1 MESLRNRI
9 NVKLANNK
17 KRKTR
22 KSKVTLTLKKPVYV
36 DMCILDLSKAFCMN
50 FVIIILKIN
59 MVTTQDNSLIV

>member
-9 NVKLANNK
+9 NVKLVNNK

-22 KSKVTLTLKKPVYV
+22 KSKVTLTLKKPAYV
-36 DMCILDLSKAFCMN
+36 DMCILELSKAFCMN
-50 FVIIILKIN
+50 FVIILKIN

>member
-9 NVKLANNK
+9 NVKLVNNK

-22 KSKVTLTLKKPVYV
+22 KSKVTLTLKKPAYV

-50 FVIIILKIN
+50 FVIILKIN
-59 MVTTQDNSLIV
+59 MLTTQDNSLIV

>member
-9 NVKLANNK
+9 NVKLVNNK

-22 KSKVTLTLKKPVYV
+22 KSKVTLTLKKPAYV

-50 FVIIILKIN
+50 FVIILKIN
-59 MVTTQDNSLIV
+59 MVRTQDNSLIV

>member
-1 MESLRNRI
+1 MESLRNGI
-9 NVKLANNK
+9 NVKLVNNK

-22 KSKVTLTLKKPVYV
+22 KSKVTLTLKKPAYV

-50 FVIIILKIN
+50 FVIILKMN

>member
-9 NVKLANNK
+9 NVKLVNNK

-50 FVIIILKIN
+50 FVIILKIN

>member
-9 NVKLANNK
+9 NVKLVNNK

-22 KSKVTLTLKKPVYV
+22 KSKVTLTLKKPAYV

-50 FVIIILKIN
+50 FVIILKIN

>member
-9 NVKLANNK
+9 NVKLVNNK
-17 KRKTR
+17 KRKT
-22 KSKVTLTLKKPVYV
+22 KSKVTLTLKKQAYV

-59 MVTTQDNSLIV
+59 MVTTQDDSLIV

>member
-9 NVKLANNK
+9 NVKLVNNK

-22 KSKVTLTLKKPVYV
+22 KSKVTLTLKKTVYV

>member
-9 NVKLANNK
+9 NVKLVNNK
-17 KRKTR
+17 KRKT
-22 KSKVTLTLKKPVYV
+22 KSKVTLTLKKQAYV

-50 FVIIILKIN
+50 FVIILKIN

>member
-1 MESLRNRI
+1 MESLRNGI
-9 NVKLANNK
+9 NVKLVNNK

-22 KSKVTLTLKKPVYV
+22 KSKVTLTLKKPAYV

-50 FVIIILKIN
+50 FVIILKIN

>member
-9 NVKLANNK
+9 NVKLVNNK

-50 FVIIILKIN
+50 FVIILKIN
-59 MVTTQDNSLIV
+59 MVTTQGNSLIV

>member
-9 NVKLANNK
+9 NVKLVNNK

-22 KSKVTLTLKKPVYV
+22 KSKVTLTLKKQAYV

-59 MVTTQDNSLIV
+59 MVTTQDDSLIV

>member
-22 KSKVTLTLKKPVYV
+22 KSKVTLTLKKPAYV

-50 FVIIILKIN
+50 FVIILKIN

>member
-22 KSKVTLTLKKPVYV
+22 KSKVTLTLKKTVYV